1 MIEIIIISILGLL
14 SFFIFSCLILSEVVS
29 SMSKANLN
37 KQVLSILRTSEKKM
51 SKEQV
56 NIDFINEE
64 ILAIKDNTVKINK
77 DIQKINDKL
86 DKLI

>member
-14 SFFIFSCLILSEVVS
+14 SFFIFSCLILSEIVS

-56 NIDFINEE
+56 NIDSINEE
-64 ILAIKDNTVKINK
+64 ILTIKDNTVKINK

>member
-14 SFFIFSCLILSEVVS
+14 SFFIFSCLILSEIVS

-37 KQVLSILRTSEKKM
+37 KQVLSILKTSEKKM
-51 SKEQV
+51 NKEKAD
-56 NIDFINEE
+56 IDSLDKE
-64 ILAIKDNTVKINK
+64 ILIIKDNTIRINK

>member
-1 MIEIIIISILGLL
+1 MIEIIIISILGSL
-14 SFFIFSCLILSEVVS
+14 SFFIFSCLILSEIVS

-56 NIDFINEE
+56 NMDSINEE
-64 ILAIKDNTVKINK
+64 ILAIKDNTIRINK

>member
-1 MIEIIIISILGLL
+1 MIEIIIVSILGLL
-14 SFFIFSCLILSEVVS
+14 SFFIFSCLILSEIVS

-56 NIDFINEE
+56 NIDSINEE

>member
-14 SFFIFSCLILSEVVS
+14 SFFIFSCLILSEIVS

-56 NIDFINEE
+56 NMDSINEE

>member
-14 SFFIFSCLILSEVVS
+14 SFFIFSCLILSEIVS

-56 NIDFINEE
+56 NIDSINEE
-64 ILAIKDNTVKINK
+64 ILAIKDNTMKINK

>member
-1 MIEIIIISILGLL
+1 MIEIIIVSILGLL
-14 SFFIFSCLILSEVVS
+14 SFFIFSCLILSEIVS

-37 KQVLSILRTSEKKM
+37 KQVLSILKTSEKKM

-56 NIDFINEE
+56 NIDSINEK

>member
-37 KQVLSILRTSEKKM
+37 KQVLSILKTSEKKM

-56 NIDFINEE
+56 NIDSINEE
-64 ILAIKDNTVKINK
+64 ILAIKDNIVKINK

>member
-14 SFFIFSCLILSEVVS
+14 SFFIFSCLILSEIVS

-37 KQVLSILRTSEKKM
+37 KQVLSILKTSEKKM

-56 NIDFINEE
+56 NIDSINEE
-64 ILAIKDNTVKINK
+64 ILAIKDNTIRINK

>member
-1 MIEIIIISILGLL
+1 MIEIIIVSILGLL
-14 SFFIFSCLILSEVVS
+14 SFFIFSCLILSEIVS

-37 KQVLSILRTSEKKM
+37 KQVLSILKTSEKKM
-51 SKEQV
+51 GKEQV
-56 NIDFINEE
+56 NMNSINEE
-64 ILAIKDNTVKINK
+64 ILTIKDNTVKINK

>member
-14 SFFIFSCLILSEVVS
+14 SFFIFSCLILSEIVS

-56 NIDFINEE
+56 NMNSINEE

>member
-37 KQVLSILRTSEKKM
+37 KQVLSILKTSEKKM
-51 SKEQV
+51 SKEQADM
-56 NIDFINEE
+56 NSINEE

>member
-37 KQVLSILRTSEKKM
+37 KQLLSILRTSEKKM

-56 NIDFINEE
+56 NMNSINEE
-64 ILAIKDNTVKINK
+64 ILTIKDNTVKINK

>member
-1 MIEIIIISILGLL
+1 MIEIIIVSILGLL
-14 SFFIFSCLILSEVVS
+14 SFFIFTCLILSEIVS

-37 KQVLSILRTSEKKM
+37 KQVLSILKTSEKKM
-51 SKEQV
+51 SKEK
-56 NIDFINEE
+56 IDIDSLDKE
-64 ILAIKDNTVKINK
+64 ILIIKDNTIRINK

>member
-56 NIDFINEE
+56 NMDSINEE
-64 ILAIKDNTVKINK
+64 ILTIKDNTMKINK

>member
-29 SMSKANLN
+29 SMSKANLH

-56 NIDFINEE
+56 NIDSINEE

>member
-37 KQVLSILRTSEKKM
+37 KRVLSILRTSEKKM

-56 NIDFINEE
+56 NIDSINEE

>member
-1 MIEIIIISILGLL
+1 MIEIIIVSILGLL
-14 SFFIFSCLILSEVVS
+14 SFFIFSCLILSEIVS

-37 KQVLSILRTSEKKM
+37 KQVLSILKTSEKKM
-51 SKEQV
+51 DKEQV
-56 NIDFINEE
+56 NMNSINEE
-64 ILAIKDNTVKINK
+64 ILTIKDNTVKINK

>member
-14 SFFIFSCLILSEVVS
+14 SFFIFSCLILSEIVS

-37 KQVLSILRTSEKKM
+37 KQVLSILKTSEKKM
-51 SKEQV
+51 SKEKAD
-56 NIDFINEE
+56 IDSLDKE
-64 ILAIKDNTVKINK
+64 ILIIKDNTIRINK

>member
-14 SFFIFSCLILSEVVS
+14 SFFIFSCLILSEIVS

-56 NIDFINEE
+56 NMDSINEE
-64 ILAIKDNTVKINK
+64 ILAIKDNNVKINK

>member
-37 KQVLSILRTSEKKM
+37 KQVLSILKTSEKKM

-56 NIDFINEE
+56 NIDSINKE

>member
-51 SKEQV
+51 TKEQV
-56 NIDFINEE
+56 NIDSINEE

>member
-56 NIDFINEE
+56 NIDSINEE
-64 ILAIKDNTVKINK
+64 ILTIKDNTVKINK

>member
-1 MIEIIIISILGLL
+1 MIEIIIVSILGLL
-14 SFFIFSCLILSEVVS
+14 SFFIFSCLILSEIVS

-37 KQVLSILRTSEKKM
+37 KQVLSILKTSEKKM
-51 SKEQV
+51 NKEK
-56 NIDFINEE
+56 IDIDSLDKE
-64 ILAIKDNTVKINK
+64 ILIIKDNTVKINK

>member
-14 SFFIFSCLILSEVVS
+14 SFFIFSCLILSEIVS

-51 SKEQV
+51 NKEK
-56 NIDFINEE
+56 IDIDSLDKE
-64 ILAIKDNTVKINK
+64 ILIIKDNTIRINK

>member
-14 SFFIFSCLILSEVVS
+14 SFFIFSCLILSEIVS

-37 KQVLSILRTSEKKM
+37 KQVLSILKTSEKKM
-51 SKEQV
+51 TKEQV
-56 NIDFINEE
+56 NIDSINEE